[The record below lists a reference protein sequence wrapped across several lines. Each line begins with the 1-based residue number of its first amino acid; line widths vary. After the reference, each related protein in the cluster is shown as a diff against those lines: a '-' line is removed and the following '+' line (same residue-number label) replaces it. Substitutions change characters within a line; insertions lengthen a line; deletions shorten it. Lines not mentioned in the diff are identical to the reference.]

1 MGLLDEINNA
11 DAYNLMSSSND
22 EEVKMND
29 AYEIFLGELVFSTND
44 PRVDIM
50 NKYEL
55 ASDPE
60 FIDWLDGK
68 ITQSTDPDER
78 IALRD
83 LYDIIVDVKKRVELS
98 KLAQEREAAQAAQ
111 IEQERLA
118 QYDKDMEAGRNMSD
132 TDVLRKAQSI
142 DSKQQYGGAV
152 PVAPEPVKISF
163 YDSALTPE
171 IRMSYEGLL
180 KKLVPPYRAGDT
192 TASVVAANYDSFD
205 AQFVKVLT
213 ERVVEMNDED
223 ASALLEAL
231 AVEQSKRMTKATNS
245 LRSVLALGEP
255 QRMEGAIVKLAREN
269 GIDESFLLLLEANE
283 TQARDAGAIGP
294 ADLMKRLRERAADEK
309 DKQAT
314 TKEIRLIRKL
324 LRATDSP
331 SREKILE
338 DAFTPR
344 ANLLVGIFCLCGC
357 VCFELHSLFL
367 LLDSSDEESDGY
379 FPCSYTVFL
388 SLSLFFFK
396 LFVVVVVVVIWY
408 LCWCWHRH
416 LLALLLALA

>member
-11 DAYNLMSSSND
+11 DAYNLMSSSNE

-55 ASDPE
+55 AADPE
-60 FIDWLDGK
+60 FIDWLDEK
-68 ITQSTDPDER
+68 ITTSTDPDER

-83 LYDIIVDVKKRVELS
+83 LHDIIVDVKKRVELS
-98 KLAQEREAAQAAQ
+98 KLAQEREAAQAALT
-111 IEQERLA
+111 EQERQA
-118 QYDKDMEAGRNMSD
+118 QYDADMEAGRNMSN

-142 DSKQQYGGAV
+142 DSKQQYGGTA
-152 PVAPEPVKISF
+152 PVETEPAKKISF
-163 YDSALTPE
+163 YDQALTPE
-171 IRMSYEGLL
+171 IRMSYEGLFQ
-180 KKLVPPYRAGDT
+180 KLIPPYRAGDT
-192 TASVVAANYDSFD
+192 TALVVAANYDSFD

-213 ERVVEMNDED
+213 ERVMEQNDGEN

-231 AVEQSKRMTKATNS
+231 AVEQSKRMTKATNA

-283 TQARDAGAIGP
+283 RQARDAGAIGP

-344 ANLLVGIFCLCGC
+344 ANLLVGSFMQTTRVC
-357 VCFELHSLFL
+357 VCVCVSVELAYIFVSLE
-367 LLDSSDEESDGY
+367 SSGKGSEG
-379 FPCSYTVFL
+379 
-388 SLSLFFFK
+388 
-396 LFVVVVVVVIWY
+396 
-408 LCWCWHRH
+408 H
-416 LLALLLALA
+416 LPMF

>member
-344 ANLLVGIFCLCGC
+344 ANLLVGIFCLCVC
-357 VCFELHSLFL
+357 VCFELHSL
-367 LLDSSDEESDGY
+367 
-379 FPCSYTVFL
+379 VFVAR
-388 SLSLFFFK
+388 FFG
-396 LFVVVVVVVIWY
+396 
-408 LCWCWHRH
+408 
-416 LLALLLALA
+416 